1 MYLTD
6 TPDTRIMIAR
16 GRFGLHLWHLLAPR
30 PGADSSFERMD
41 WTAITG
47 IIVAGVVGPG
57 ATGYL
62 AIRRQKDQQQH
73 ERASDDL
80 EDLRALLAESAKDLQ
95 HGEGLLA
102 GVLGLLLTYGEKMA
116 TDQLTV
122 AHIEDFKATGRVVL
136 LNDARIAIRLDDS
149 NPVAD
154 AHRVGAATLARAAR
168 AIALVGGIGGANLSE
183 THAELTAAHADL
195 AEARNRFA
203 QAARAEVGTG
213 VRSRS

>member
-1 MYLTD
+1 VV
-6 TPDTRIMIAR
+6 
-16 GRFGLHLWHLLAPR
+16 
-30 PGADSSFERMD
+30 D

-62 AIRRQKDQQQH
+62 AIRRQEDQQQH
-73 ERASDDL
+73 ERASEDL

-95 HGEGLLA
+95 RGEGLLT
-102 GVLGLLLTYGEKMA
+102 GVLGLLHTYGEKMV

-122 AHIEDFKATGRVVL
+122 PHIEDFKAKGREVL
-136 LNDARIAIRLDDS
+136 LNDARIAIRLDDA

-154 AHRVGAATLARAAR
+154 AHRTGAATLARAAR
-168 AIALVGGIGGANLSE
+168 AIAFVGTSGANLSE
-183 THAELTAAHADL
+183 TRAELTAACADL
-195 AEARNRFA
+195 AEARKRFA

-213 VRSRS
+213 VRFRS

>member
-1 MYLTD
+1 V
-6 TPDTRIMIAR
+6 
-16 GRFGLHLWHLLAPR
+16 
-30 PGADSSFERMD
+30 D

-62 AIRRQKDQQQH
+62 AIRRQEDQQQH
-73 ERASDDL
+73 ERASEDL

-95 HGEGLLA
+95 RAEGLLGA
-102 GVLGLLLTYGEKMA
+102 VLGLLQTYGEKMV

-122 AHIEDFKATGRVVL
+122 PHIDDFKATGREVL
-136 LNDARIAIRLDDS
+136 LNDARIAIRLDDA

-154 AHRVGAATLARAAR
+154 AHRAGAVTLARAAR
-168 AIALVGGIGGANLSE
+168 AIAVVGIGGANLGE
-183 THAELTAAHADL
+183 TEAELTAAFADL
-195 AEARNRFA
+195 AEARKRFA
-203 QAARAEVGTG
+203 EAARAEVGTG

>member
-1 MYLTD
+1 V
-6 TPDTRIMIAR
+6 
-16 GRFGLHLWHLLAPR
+16 
-30 PGADSSFERMD
+30 D
-41 WTAITG
+41 WTAVTG

-62 AIRRQKDQQQH
+62 AIRRQEDQQQH
-73 ERASDDL
+73 ERACDDV

-95 HGEGLLA
+95 RAAGLLV
-102 GVLGLLLTYGEKMA
+102 GVLGLLQTYGEKMA

-122 AHIEDFKATGRVVL
+122 PHIDDFKATVREVT
-136 LNDARIAIRLDDS
+136 LNDARIAIRLDDA

-154 AHRVGAATLARAAR
+154 AHRAGVATLNGAAM
-168 AIALVGGIGGANLSE
+168 AIVFVGTGGANLSE
-183 THAELTAAHADL
+183 TEANLTAAHADL
-195 AEARNRFA
+195 VEARKRFA